1 MNFVIYF
8 FLLFEFVIFLLDKM
22 FNKEKK
28 IILINDFYWLYVVVI
43 VMWLIRF
50 EFVNCFVII
59 IIY

>member
-50 EFVNCFVII
+50 DFVNCFVII